1 MVKLP
6 DPALHV
12 VVFKR
17 MSDDSSEMAPSF
29 LRFQMHSLC
38 MEIEELD
45 QWRIRPQC
53 VSSGDPPSRTSV
65 SSAVQGLQG
74 PPGRI
79 SSAPETRTFSLWI
92 PVDSGRVAPGHEAP
106 HQFDHSSRHFRGRAG
121 PVRQD
126 AHYRPSP
133 AVGHRAEYRGPLPTR
148 FGRRALPGSS
158 STLKEVLKS
167 AASLCLTPGPSA
179 VRRYSVPRSACSSRG
194 HPGILISP
202 DAAGRSFMLC
212 GPGPSMLVLSSGAS
226 APYAQ

>member
-1 MVKLP
+1 MEVKS
-6 DPALHV
+6 
-12 VVFKR
+12 R
-17 MSDDSSEMAPSF
+17 
-29 LRFQMHSLC
+29 
-38 MEIEELD
+38 
-45 QWRIRPQC
+45 
-53 VSSGDPPSRTSV
+53 RTSV

-79 SSAPETRTFSLWI
+79 SSAPETRAFSLWI

-167 AASLCLTPGPSA
+167 AASLRLTPGPSA
-179 VRRYSVPRSACSSRG
+179 VRRYSVPRLTCSSRG